1 MAGLEPRRGRR
12 RGGGEI
18 RGRESLTEM
27 ERMTGG
33 VSLVV
38 VDDGRVR
45 LLHELCTAGLP
56 EDHLS
61 RLRAKVEGESPCA
74 IGGSI
79 DR

>member
-1 MAGLEPRRGRR
+1 
-12 RGGGEI
+12 
-18 RGRESLTEM
+18 
-27 ERMTGG
+27 MTGG